1 MRSLRRTAPNPT
13 HEKNGAPFPFV
24 KTRLRFPKNA
34 FRSVDL
40 VVALLILLVLL
51 LVVFLVLAVLLV
63 LLLIILLAH
72 LYSPRNVVFLRPV
85 RVTRVYYSQNTR
97 RYAKISC
104 EAHKN
109 LIE

>member
-1 MRSLRRTAPNPT
+1 M
-13 HEKNGAPFPFV
+13 KNGATLPFV

-51 LVVFLVLAVLLV
+51 LVVFLVLAVLLILAV
-63 LLLIILLAH
+63 LLLIVLLAH

-85 RVTRVYYSQNTR
+85 RVTRVYYSQNTW